1 VREIPPDLTSVA
13 HWSGA
18 TVGATLWTLFILYA
32 ASRGAADRRKAVPR
46 IRDAM
51 ACGLRGAVICVMDAE
66 WRRAMLACDG
76 WSLQSK
82 GMERMGRCGA
92 CSLPRQPRS
101 AAPDLELGRYLS
113 AECVTCH
120 GSASG
125 APASTIPNIYG
136 RPEQALVEAVRAY
149 RDKTRA
155 NAVMQNVAGRLKDEE
170 IEALAAYFATIRRP
184 P

>member
-1 VREIPPDLTSVA
+1 MAGGRCWRAMDGRCRA
-13 HWSGA
+13 RAWSA
-18 TVGATLWTLFILYA
+18 WVGAVLFA
-32 ASRGAADRRKAVPR
+32 ASAV
-46 IRDAM
+46 A
-51 ACGLRGAVICVMDAE
+51 
-66 WRRAMLACDG
+66 
-76 WSLQSK
+76 
-82 GMERMGRCGA
+82 
-92 CSLPRQPRS
+92 S